1 MDLGKGAT
9 QTAPSA
15 SSASRGHHAMT
26 PRKGRVAVVVITL
39 SILLLLWRLPR
50 SSHGIFPEP
59 LGDVVLKP
67 QEEDN
72 RPAIPSILRLP
83 DVSSTGVPRIQAD
96 FVAES
101 SSAKNTRLQRLQKIK
116 AAALHSWHGYRK
128 FAWLKDELAPVSGGS
143 KTSFGGWA
151 VTLIDS
157 LDTLWLM
164 GLKSEFEEAVQAL
177 VDIDFEKP
185 AHLPINVFE
194 TTIRYLGGLL
204 GAYDLSNGE
213 YPVLLE
219 KAIEVGNMLYG
230 AFDTPNRMPVIQWS
244 KVGTEAAAGD
254 TLVAELGSLTL
265 EFTRLSQLTGDQ
277 RYYEAIRGITNC
289 FESQQGQTRVPG
301 LFPHVVN
308 ARECWFGDGVTFSI
322 GSSADSVYEYFP
334 KQYQLLR
341 GRSLQYAKLYLTAKE
356 PLKEHILFRPSIPA
370 GQDILLAGIY
380 KKYPTGREE
389 FIAETQHLACFAGG
403 MFALGAKLFDIPSD
417 LKTARDLVE
426 GCVWA
431 YNATSMGIMPERL
444 RLVPCHDR
452 RQPCSWDERLWDK
465 ELLMLNSQ
473 EESASEK
480 ALSQEKRAQRLAD
493 RLRLPKGV
501 TEMSNRGYALRP
513 ETIESIFVL
522 YRVTGDESL
531 REVAWSMFE
540 SIVAHTKTEF
550 GFSSIDDVTSTNPTK
565 MDIMESFWIA
575 ETLKYFYLL
584 FEDPDVVSLDDF
596 VFNTEAHPFRLQEV

>member
-1 MDLGKGAT
+1 MGSAPSST

-15 SSASRGHHAMT
+15 STHRHAMAL
-26 PRKGRVAVVVITL
+26 RKGRVAVIVITISVL
-39 SILLLLWRLPR
+39 FLLWRLPR
-50 SSHGIFPEP
+50 SGDGKFLEP
-59 LGDVVLKP
+59 VGNVVFEP
-67 QEEDN
+67 QEEGYGH
-72 RPAIPSILRLP
+72 AVPSIPPIP
-83 DVSSTGVPRIQAD
+83 DSSLAGLPRIQAE

-101 SSAKNTRLQRLQKIK
+101 SSTKEIRLERLEKIK

-143 KTSFGGWA
+143 KTAFGGWA

-164 GLKSEFEEAVQAL
+164 GLKTEFEEAVQAL
-177 VDIDFEKP
+177 VNIDFEKP

-204 GAYDLSNGE
+204 GAYDVSNGE
-213 YPVLLE
+213 YPALLE
-219 KAIEVGNMLYG
+219 KAREVGNMLYG
-230 AFDTPNRMPVIQWS
+230 AFDTPNRMPVIRWS
-244 KVGTEAAAGD
+244 KIGMEAAAGD
-254 TLVAELGSLTL
+254 TLVAELGSMTL

-277 RYYEAIRGITNC
+277 RYYEAIRGITSC

-341 GRSLQYAKLYLTAKE
+341 GRSPQYAKLYLTARE
-356 PLKEHILFRPSIPA
+356 PLKKHILFRPSVPS
-370 GQDILLAGIY
+370 GQDILLAGTY

-389 FIAETQHLACFAGG
+389 FIPETQHLACFAGG

-417 LKTARDLVE
+417 LKTARDLVN

-431 YNATSMGIMPERL
+431 YNATRTGIMPERF
-444 RLVPCHDR
+444 RLIPCHDR
-452 RQPCSWDERLWDK
+452 QRPCSWDERNWMK
-465 ELLMLNSQ
+465 ELLKLNSH
-473 EESASEK
+473 EESASDK
-480 ALSQEKRAQRLAD
+480 ALSEDKRAQRLAE
-493 RLRLPKGV
+493 RLRLPQGI

-513 ETIESIFVL
+513 ETMESIFVL
-522 YRVTGDESL
+522 YRITGDESL
-531 REVAWSMFE
+531 REMVWDMFE
-540 SIVAHTKTEF
+540 NIITHTKTEF
-550 GFSSIDDVTSTNPTK
+550 GFSSIDDVTSTDPTK
-565 MDIMESFWIA
+565 MDTMESFWIA

-584 FEDPDVVSLDDF
+584 FEDPSVVSLDDF
-596 VFNTEAHPFRLQEV
+596 VFNTEAHPFRLQKV